1 MKLTSQ
7 ITGGAEQLL
16 NELLTLVT
24 PQTETLEGC
33 YEQLDSD
40 RDALAEY
47 LNNKGQTATTSE
59 TFTEL
64 VPKVN
69 DIVVPII
76 DGSLQYPFYSQVP
89 INVRLTQLNGVDI
102 EEE

>member
-1 MKLTSQ
+1 M
-7 ITGGAEQLL
+7 
-16 NELLTLVT
+16 LTLVT

-69 DIVVPII
+69 DIVVAVE
-76 DGSLQYPFYSQVP
+76 DGSPVHPFYQFVD
-89 INVRLTQLNGVDI
+89 INITLTELNGEPVL
-102 EEE
+102 EV